1 MYCCFNC
8 GIENASKKCAKCK
21 SVWFCSKECQVI
33 GWKKHK
39 KDCKDCKD
47 CNFNEEDLV
56 WTKEEKKEFYTKI
69 NALQTSY
76 KNKFYVALRCYGIS
90 YEKLEQIF
98 NIQADYIYKNIEHPK
113 YPELMDEA
121 LLFLKD
127 ADTEF
132 RLLQSHSSKML
143 NIYKDDKENEWN
155 MTLYAFYDQMYEE
168 TTNCRA
174 LVCSGITH
182 CYYFLILIFKD
193 DTKMMEYCKKYCLA
207 YYDLVV
213 LYKTKIKNQK
223 YIDNIDKALKNTK
236 EIVSLYRSRM
246 KYNSILTE
254 SPYDDAK

>member
-1 MYCCFNC
+1 MVCCFNC
-8 GIENASKKCAKCK
+8 GIENATKKCAKCK

-39 KDCKDCKD
+39 KDC
-47 CNFNEEDLV
+47 NEQDLV
-56 WTKEEKKEFYTKI
+56 WTKEEEKEFYTKI
-69 NALQTSY
+69 NALQNSY
-76 KNKFYVALRCYGIS
+76 KNKFSVALCS
-90 YEKLEQIF
+90 YEIATTKLQHIF
-98 NIQADYIYKNIEHPK
+98 TIQTDYIYKNIEHPK
-113 YPELMDEA
+113 YSELMDET

-132 RLLQSHSSKML
+132 RLLQSHSNKML

-155 MTLYAFYDQMYEE
+155 MALYAFYDQMYEE

-174 LVCSGITH
+174 LVCCGITH
-182 CYYFLILIFKD
+182 CYYFLILMFKD

-207 YYDLVV
+207 YYDLVM

-236 EIVSLYRSRM
+236 EIVKLYRSRM
-246 KYNSILTE
+246 KYNLTLTG
-254 SPYDDAK
+254 SPYDKFK